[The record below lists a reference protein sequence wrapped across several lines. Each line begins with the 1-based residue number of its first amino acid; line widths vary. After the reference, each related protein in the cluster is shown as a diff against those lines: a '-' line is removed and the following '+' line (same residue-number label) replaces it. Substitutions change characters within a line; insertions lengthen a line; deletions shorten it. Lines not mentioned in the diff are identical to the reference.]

1 MKLGD
6 LALSLLQALELALEP
21 GELAVPLPQAFELH
35 AKL

>member
-6 LALSLLQALELALEP
+6 LALSLLQALELALEL
-21 GELAVPLPQAFELH
+21 GDFAFPLPQAFELH